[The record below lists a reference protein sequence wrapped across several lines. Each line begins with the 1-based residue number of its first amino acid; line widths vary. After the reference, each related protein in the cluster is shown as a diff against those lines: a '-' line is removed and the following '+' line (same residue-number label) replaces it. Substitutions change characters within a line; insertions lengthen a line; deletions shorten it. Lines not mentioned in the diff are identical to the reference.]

1 MSFERP
7 TKGMLVF
14 QCDVCYDTRELA
26 KANGDPV
33 GDFRASQRQLIEEGW
48 SLGSAPEEHLCE
60 DCTKIAEADRAHKR
74 R

>member
-7 TKGMLVF
+7 SPGMLVY
-14 QCDVCYDTRELA
+14 QCDICYDTRELA

-33 GDFRASQRQLIEEGW
+33 HDTRACWRQLVGEGW
-48 SLGSAPEEHLCE
+48 SFGEINADEHLCE
-60 DCTKIAEADRAHKR
+60 DCTKIAKHDKR